1 MKNAFLSGL
10 LALSLVVA
18 ILPVEASANTMYH
31 RYYTYNTTYPTA
43 YQTYPVYDNTAQI
56 NALLA
61 QIRLLQVE
69 LDRIQATQGNQ
80 FCNGSYCT
88 GYVNP
93 HNNGYY
99 NGDVARSI
107 DVVFKNSA
115 AYITINYQ
123 NGRSEDFI
131 AGGARTTDDV
141 VDFLVRSTTLS
152 DANIRSMLSSRN
164 DYNNGTH
171 YSRGSNINDIL
182 VTIDQNNNS
191 ATARVRYNDGTSQR
205 YNYDSSSQST
215 IENNLAS
222 DLNMSR
228 SDVTDLITFD
238 YTNSYGNSSS
248 RSLSSIDV
256 FWNAND
262 DATVNVYFSNSGT
275 ANYHYYN
282 SPSQSDIVTRLADS
296 LGVSESQIRNVISF
310 H

>member
-10 LALSLVVA
+10 LVLSLAVA
-18 ILPVEASANTMYH
+18 ILPVQASAQTMYH
-31 RYYTYNTTYPTA
+31 RYYTYNTTYPTTYSN
-43 YQTYPVYDNTAQI
+43 YQYDNSAQI

-61 QIRLLQVE
+61 QIRLLQIE
-69 LDRIQATQGNQ
+69 LDRMQTTQSNQ
-80 FCNGSYCT
+80 FCTGSYCT

-93 HNNGYY
+93 NNGYY

-115 AYITINYQ
+115 AYITITYT

-141 VDFLVRSTTLS
+141 VDFLVRST
-152 DANIRSMLSSRN
+152 NISESSIRAKLSSRT
-164 DYNNGTH
+164 DTSH
-171 YSRGSNINDIL
+171 HTSSRDISDIL

-191 ATARVRYNDGTSQR
+191 TTARARYSDGTSQR

-215 IENNLAS
+215 IERNLAD

-228 SDVTDLITFD
+228 SDVTDLVTYD
-238 YTNSYGNSSS
+238 YTNSYGNTSS

-262 DATVNVYFSNSGT
+262 DATVNVYFTNSGT
-275 ANYHYYN
+275 ATYHYYN

-296 LGVSESQIRNVISF
+296 LGKSESQIRNVISF